1 MKRLML
7 VLLLVTLTVGCRGH
21 FMVTDTAT
29 QKVYYTNKV
38 HKKIGGAV
46 KFKDAQTGERVTLQ
60 SSQVKKMTKGEWV
73 KALAE

>member
-1 MKRLML
+1 MKRLIL
-7 VLLLVTLTVGCRGH
+7 ALLLVTLTVGCRSR

-29 QKVYYTNKV
+29 QKVYYTTRV
-38 HKKIGGAV
+38 RKKIGGAV
-46 KFKDAQTGERVTLQ
+46 KFKDAHTGERVTLQ